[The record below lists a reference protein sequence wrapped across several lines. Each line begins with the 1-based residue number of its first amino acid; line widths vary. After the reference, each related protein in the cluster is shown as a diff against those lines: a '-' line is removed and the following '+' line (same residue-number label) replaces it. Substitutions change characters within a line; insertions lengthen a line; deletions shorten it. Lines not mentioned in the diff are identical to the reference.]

1 MAGTVKSRQRG
12 GLAAAVFRP
21 LGRRLLQAVPTLF
34 GIVLICF
41 VLMSLAPGD
50 MVDILSA
57 EGQISD
63 PEVLAR
69 MRALYG
75 LDVPVPQQFLNY
87 VAGVLTLDFGYS
99 YRHARPVLDIILER
113 LPATILLM
121 TVGLVAAVILGMLA
135 GAVAALRVNTATD
148 AILSILAVVFFAMPS
163 FWFSLMLVVLFSVKL
178 GWLPVAGMQTIG
190 ASHAGFLAQLLD
202 ISRHLVLPALSL
214 ALFYAAIY
222 ARVMRSSMLQVYN
235 LDFVRTAR
243 AKGLGERR
251 ILLRHVLRN
260 ALLPVVTLIGIQ
272 FGTMLAGSV
281 VIESVFSWPGLG
293 TLLLE
298 SVTSRNFPLMMGIM
312 IFSSVLVILANL
324 VVDIVYRLLDPRI
337 SAR

>member
-1 MAGTVKSRQRG
+1 
-12 GLAAAVFRP
+12 
-21 LGRRLLQAVPTLF
+21 
-34 GIVLICF
+34 
-41 VLMSLAPGD
+41 
-50 MVDILSA
+50 
-57 EGQISD
+57 
-63 PEVLAR
+63 
-69 MRALYG
+69 
-75 LDVPVPQQFLNY
+75 VPVPQQFLNY

-121 TVGLVAAVILGMLA
+121 TTGLVAAVLLGMLA

-190 ASHAGFLAQLLD
+190 ASHAGLLAQMLD
-202 ISRHLVLPALSL
+202 ISRHLILPALSL

-324 VVDIVYRLLDPRI
+324 AVDIVYRLLDPRI
-337 SAR
+337 STR

>member
-1 MAGTVKSRQRG
+1 MKLRRHG
-12 GLAAAVFRP
+12 GLVAATVRP
-21 LGRRLLQAVPTLF
+21 LVRRLLQAIPTLF

-87 VAGVLTLDFGYS
+87 VAGVLALDFGYS
-99 YRHARPVLDIILER
+99 YRHARPVLDIILDR

-121 TVGLVAAVILGMLA
+121 TTGLVAAVLLGMLA
-135 GAVAALRVNTATD
+135 GAVAALRVNTVTD

-190 ASHAGFLAQLLD
+190 ASHAGILAQLLD

-337 SAR
+337 STR

>member
-1 MAGTVKSRQRG
+1 MKLRRHG
-12 GLAAAVFRP
+12 GLVAATVRP
-21 LGRRLLQAVPTLF
+21 LVRRLLQAIPTLF

-99 YRHARPVLDIILER
+99 YRHARPVLDIILDR

-121 TVGLVAAVILGMLA
+121 TTGLVAAVLLGMLA
-135 GAVAALRVNTATD
+135 GAVAALRVNTVTD

-190 ASHAGFLAQLLD
+190 ASHAGILAQLLD

-337 SAR
+337 STR

>member
-1 MAGTVKSRQRG
+1 MAATV
-12 GLAAAVFRP
+12 RP
-21 LGRRLLQAVPTLF
+21 LVRRLLQAIPTLF

-87 VAGVLTLDFGYS
+87 VAGVLALDFGYS
-99 YRHARPVLDIILER
+99 YRHARPVLDIILDR

-121 TVGLVAAVILGMLA
+121 TTGLVAAVLLGMLA
-135 GAVAALRVNTATD
+135 GAVAALRVNTVTD

-190 ASHAGFLAQLLD
+190 ASHAGILAQLLD

-337 SAR
+337 STR

>member
-1 MAGTVKSRQRG
+1 MAATV
-12 GLAAAVFRP
+12 RP
-21 LGRRLLQAVPTLF
+21 LVRRLLQAIPTLF

-99 YRHARPVLDIILER
+99 YRHARPVLDIILDR

-121 TVGLVAAVILGMLA
+121 TTGLVAAVLLGMLA
-135 GAVAALRVNTATD
+135 GAVAALRVNTVTD

-190 ASHAGFLAQLLD
+190 ASHAGILAQLLD

-337 SAR
+337 STR